1 MYNPGKFLPAFR
13 EKASLLNEQNTIH
26 IKNGGM
32 DIGVRQI
39 AGLIARRIVC
49 RVTCGDAVTQGSRFG
64 LIRFGSRVDLL
75 IPSSAEILAA
85 PGQKV
90 KAGLHP
96 IARIIS

>member
-1 MYNPGKFLPAFR
+1 MFKQQKTHRNRGSDM
-13 EKASLLNEQNTIH
+13 E
-26 IKNGGM
+26 
-32 DIGVRQI
+32 IGVRQI

-64 LIRFGSRVDLL
+64 LIRFGSRVDVI
-75 IPSSAEILAA
+75 IPSSAEILVA

-96 IARIIS
+96 IARTGS